1 MANKP
6 IHLRM
11 KAKNPSG
18 RQAMWEA
25 IRSNKDGFTLTGLTN
40 SFSDLKRE
48 TLRTYI
54 RALIAGGYVVKAT
67 EGDVK
72 TPTIFKLAKD
82 VGVNAPNVNSKGELS
97 KLGNGTQQMWHAMRI
112 LKKFSYTDLSV
123 TASTEETP
131 VSILT
136 AKAYAKTLCKAGY
149 LRREKEGLY
158 CFIASRYTGPR
169 APMIQRLKTV
179 FDPNLQKI
187 VWQQEANDD

>member
-25 IRSNKDGFTLTGLTN
+25 IRANKDGFTLTGLTN

-48 TLRTYI
+48 TLRTYL

-97 KLGNGTQQMWHAMRI
+97 TLGNGTQQMWHAMRI

-136 AKAYAKTLCKAGY
+136 AKAYVKTLCKAGY
-149 LRREKEGLY
+149 LRREK
-158 CFIASRYTGPR
+158 
-169 APMIQRLKTV
+169 TV
-179 FDPNLQKI
+179 FI
-187 VWQQEANDD
+187 VLSPHVIRGRARR